1 MIPGKVFERK
11 YNAGAVAGNNAGTLI
26 MSHEF
31 EPKHLRATAKK
42 LILSKEAR
50 KIYLQRLLNRSMRKD
65 TTRKC
70 ERKV

>member
-1 MIPGKVFERK
+1 MVPGKVFERK

-50 KIYLQRLLNRSMRKD
+50 KNASRLGKNFFPKGESNR
-65 TTRKC
+65 
-70 ERKV
+70 